1 MQDKIYDVIII
12 GAGPAGLSAAI
23 YAGRARLS
31 TLLIEKEKD
40 GGQIVITAEIDNYP
54 GSLLGE
60 SGPSLVGRMVEQ
72 AERFGAEKVYDTVV
86 EADLL
91 GDIKR
96 LKGKKGEYAARSI
109 IIASGAHP
117 RPIGCIGEKELIG
130 KGVSYCATCDGAFF
144 EDMDIYVIGGG
155 DTAVEEAIYLAKY
168 GRKVTVIHRRDQLRA
183 IKSIQDRAFQNP
195 KLDFMWDCVITQLE
209 GDGILEKMT
218 IKNLKSGKETV
229 IHANEEDGTFGVFC
243 FVGYI
248 PESSL
253 FAKQLDLRNGY
264 IITDDNMHTEIP
276 GVFAAGDIREK
287 SLRQVITAASDGAI
301 AAMEANAYI
310 EGYCLV
316 NAGQTILQQPLA
328 VMHTSP
334 VG

>member
-23 YAGRARLS
+23 YTGRARLS
-31 TLLIEKEKD
+31 TLIIEKEKE

-54 GSLLGE
+54 GSLPHE
-60 SGPSLVGRMVEQ
+60 SGPSLIGRMVDQ

-86 EADLL
+86 EANLT
-91 GDIKR
+91 GDVKR
-96 LKGKKGEYAARSI
+96 VKCKKGEYAAHTI

-117 RPIGCIGEKELIG
+117 RPIGCVGERELIG

-144 EDMDIYVIGGG
+144 EDMDIYVVGGG
-155 DTAVEEAIYLAKY
+155 DTAVEEAIYLTKF

-183 IKSIQDRAFQNP
+183 IKSIQDRAFQNE
-195 KLDFMWDCVITQLE
+195 KMNFMWDTVVTELH
-209 GDGILEKMT
+209 GDGILESMT
-218 IKNLKSGKETV
+218 VKNVKTGEETV
-229 IHANEEDGTFGVFC
+229 IQANEDDGTFGVFG
-243 FVGYI
+243 FVGFL
-248 PESSL
+248 PESAL
-253 FAKQLDLRNGY
+253 FADQLALRNGY
-264 IITDDNMHTEIP
+264 IVTDDNMHTEIP

-287 SLRQVITAASDGAI
+287 SLRQVITAAADGAI

-316 NAGQTILQQPLA
+316 NAG
-328 VMHTSP
+328 
-334 VG
+334 

>member
-23 YAGRARLS
+23 YTGRARLS
-31 TLLIEKEKD
+31 TLIIEKEKE

-54 GSLLGE
+54 GSLPHE
-60 SGPSLVGRMVEQ
+60 SGPSLIGRMVDQ
-72 AERFGAEKVYDTVV
+72 AERFGAEKVYDTVI
-86 EADLL
+86 EAQLA

-96 LKGKKGEYAARSI
+96 VKCKQGEYQARTI

-117 RPIGCIGEKELIG
+117 RPIGCVGERELIG

-155 DTAVEEAIYLAKY
+155 DTAVEEAIYLTKF

-183 IKSIQDRAFQNP
+183 IKSIQDRAFQNE
-195 KLDFMWDCVITQLE
+195 KMNFMWDSVVTELR
-209 GDGILEKMT
+209 GDGILESMT
-218 IKNLKSGKETV
+218 VKNVKTGEET
-229 IHANEEDGTFGVFC
+229 IINANEDDGTFGVFC
-243 FVGYI
+243 FVGFL
-248 PESSL
+248 PESGL
-253 FAKQLDLRNGY
+253 FADQLALRNGY
-264 IITDDNMHTEIP
+264 IVTDDNMHTEIP

-287 SLRQVITAASDGAI
+287 SLRQVITAAADGAI

-316 NAGQTILQQPLA
+316 NAG
-328 VMHTSP
+328 
-334 VG
+334 